1 MIEQLHQA
9 TFIIMFLVAFIA
21 AVIVVE
27 RLIFTIVNL
36 RAAIQAVK
44 QLSPSGAAHAAPEG
58 DNLILETVRQ
68 LNADRQSVSLSDWQ
82 NRADSAFL
90 HVRDELSRRLWILD
104 TTVTAAPLLGL
115 LGTILGIVDTF
126 MALAQ
131 SGMSD
136 PQAVSSGIG
145 TALYATALGISVAL
159 VGLVF
164 FNFLTDT
171 IERISEHLKRIILLM
186 S

>member
-1 MIEQLHQA
+1 
-9 TFIIMFLVAFIA
+9 
-21 AVIVVE
+21 
-27 RLIFTIVNL
+27 
-36 RAAIQAVK
+36 
-44 QLSPSGAAHAAPEG
+44 
-58 DNLILETVRQ
+58 
-68 LNADRQSVSLSDWQ
+68 
-82 NRADSAFL
+82 
-90 HVRDELSRRLWILD
+90 LWILD